1 MPLLQKLRRGNKS
14 EAKASAS
21 SSSMKVMTGN
31 SSASKRRFFPRSK
44 SSSNSNNKI
53 FHPSSAD
60 SRDHHITTTDYPSG
74 STASGPMNY
83 RDSTKKQKEPWE
95 KAADQERHRYALKE
109 LSHKLV
115 VEKELARRRN
125 SVATQV
131 TEEETT
137 KGSPVQS
144 PSSSSSIKDASSSS
158 KLAEVLSSSW
168 QNCTP
173 LVRPKGVK
181 VQTARQ
187 VEQGE
192 GDDGQEEGGLTGFLR
207 YALCSGDL
215 CGAAKVSKQ
224 EQEQEQLGEDGI
236 LPLDR
241 QDPICWDPANREFE
255 EQDPVPHEI
264 SFTNAIPRSIVMK
277 VPGSLSNERYSLV
290 KPQSAASSLQEE
302 PMDPTTRS
310 SPRGKKSSWL
320 RRVVLPKHSV
330 TCGPSSTVMD
340 KLQVY
345 VDSGALCT
353 RGDGSVGSD
362 ITTPDSIQADEL

>member
-144 PSSSSSIKDASSSS
+144 PSPSSSIKDASSSS

-192 GDDGQEEGGLTGFLR
+192 GGDGEEEGGLTGFLR
-207 YALCSGDL
+207 YALCAGDL
-215 CGAAKVSKQ
+215 CGAAKASKQ
-224 EQEQEQLGEDGI
+224 EQEQLGKDGI